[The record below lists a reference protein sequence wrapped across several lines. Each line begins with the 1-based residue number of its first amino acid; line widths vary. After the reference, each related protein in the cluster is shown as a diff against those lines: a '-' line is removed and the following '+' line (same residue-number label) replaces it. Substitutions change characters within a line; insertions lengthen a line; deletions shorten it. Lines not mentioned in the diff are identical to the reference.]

1 MSHLLFVY
9 GTLLQPGNEFA
20 NHLARRCRYLQS
32 GKIRGTLYDVG
43 EYPGLIICNTSA
55 YVYGSIYEIDD
66 EALKLIDAYE
76 GYGEDQDIPNLY
88 LRKLRLIETENG
100 PVDAWVYIYNH
111 PVEGLDK
118 IPSGDYLKYLSKKN
132 PPVDREPGDQSI

>member
-9 GTLLQPGNEFA
+9 GTLLQPGNQLA
-20 NHLARRCRYLQS
+20 DYLARHCKYLHH
-32 GKIRGTLYDVG
+32 GKIKGTLYDIG
-43 EYPGLIICNTSA
+43 EYPGLIINYTLG
-55 YVYGSIYEIDD
+55 YVYGSIYETDD
-66 EALKLIDAYE
+66 EALKLIDDYE

-118 IPSGDYLKYLSKKN
+118 IPSGDYLKYLEQKN
-132 PPVDREPGDQSI
+132 PPVD